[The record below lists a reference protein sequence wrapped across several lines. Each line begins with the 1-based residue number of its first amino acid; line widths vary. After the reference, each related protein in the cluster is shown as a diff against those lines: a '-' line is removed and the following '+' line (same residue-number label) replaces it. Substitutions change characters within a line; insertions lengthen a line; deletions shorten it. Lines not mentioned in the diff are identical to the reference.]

1 MDAVTVLACNAGS
14 SSLKLSLFTQGTDG
28 NDWAQQNESFSGEEA
43 ALTRAFAD
51 WLQHHPAPTAVL
63 HRVVHAGRVSE
74 HAEKIDQ
81 SVIDNIK
88 HWQPLAPRH
97 NGFTLELIALLR
109 DHWPGAPQ
117 FAIYDA
123 GLFADLPEV
132 AARYALPEDLSPRWS
147 LRRYGF
153 HGLAHRSQWRQVQQL
168 CISTPSSQ
176 PVSRVISVHLG
187 SGCSVSAWRDGQV
200 IDTSMGFT
208 PLDGLV
214 MARRGGSM
222 DPGILLHLLQQEAWS
237 AAELNELLNGAS
249 GLAALGG
256 HGGDLRA
263 IMADAEAGAP
273 RATEAVR
280 QFCYQVQKTIGSY
293 MAILGGVDAISFGG
307 GTGEHQPAI
316 RAQIL
321 EGLQAFG
328 IRLHQDSNQQA
339 RGSCRLDADDST
351 TALCL
356 TPVNEMEE
364 MLRQYVAYAG
374 DG

>member
-14 SSLKLSLFTQGTDG
+14 SSLKLSLFTQGTPDNG
-28 NDWAQQNESFSGEEA
+28 WAQQNESFSGDA
-43 ALTRAFAD
+43 PVLIQAFAD
-51 WLQHHPAPTAVL
+51 WLQQHPAPAAVL

-74 HAEKIDQ
+74 RAEKIDQ
-81 SVIDNIK
+81 SVIDTIR

-97 NGFTLELIALLR
+97 NTFTLELIDRVR
-109 DHWPGAPQ
+109 DRWPQTQQ

-123 GLFADLPEV
+123 GLFADLPQT
-132 AARYALPEDLSPRWS
+132 AARYALPENLSPRWP

-153 HGLAHRSQWRQVQQL
+153 HGLAHRSQWRQVQHL
-168 CISTPSSQ
+168 CGAANSATD
-176 PVSRVISVHLG
+176 RVISIHLG
-187 SGCSVSAWRDGQV
+187 SGCSVSAWRDGKV

-214 MARRGGSM
+214 MARRGGSV
-222 DPGILLHLLQQEAWS
+222 DPGILLHLLQQEGWS
-237 AAELNELLNGAS
+237 AAELNDLLNGAC
-249 GLAALGG
+249 GLSALGG

-263 IMADAEAGAP
+263 IMADSEAGAP
-273 RATEAVR
+273 RATEAIG
-280 QFCYQVQKTIGSY
+280 QFCYQVKKTIGSY
-293 MAILGGVDAISFGG
+293 MVILGGVDAISFGG

-328 IRLHQDSNQQA
+328 VCLQPETNRHAS
-339 RGSCRLDADDST
+339 GSCRLDTDDST